1 MPIIRRWWISSN
13 SLSLT
18 RHEGNLITGRSDP
31 ARYLLSLEHE
41 LWLFARVTKK
51 GPRTFLSYAWQR
63 KKAAETMFFHCFCCF
78 LCAFYKLFVIHLT
91 QSVDQFFAD
100 LQLIFSI
107 GLDDDIGSCLVF
119 FSTFFHQF
127 RNE

>member
-18 RHEGNLITGRSDP
+18 RHEENLITGRSDP

-51 GPRTFLSYAWQR
+51 
-63 KKAAETMFFHCFCCF
+63 AAETMFFHCFCSF
-78 LCAFYKLFVIHLT
+78 LCAFHKLFVIHLT

-127 RNE
+127 RNK

>member
-1 MPIIRRWWISSN
+1 
-13 SLSLT
+13 
-18 RHEGNLITGRSDP
+18 
-31 ARYLLSLEHE
+31 
-41 LWLFARVTKK
+41 
-51 GPRTFLSYAWQR
+51 
-63 KKAAETMFFHCFCCF
+63 MFFHCFCCF

-127 RNE
+127 RDEWYRLVVFDQWTVMAVLDTIQNRLRFCGQ